1 MPQIN
6 RIRVNNVKYN
16 FGTQVYD
23 DFVMRF
29 NCQNTIY
36 DLANGGGKSL
46 LMLLLMQNMLPNC
59 TLDDKQ
65 PIEKLFRQGSGN
77 TCIHSL
83 VEWKLDPCYQKD
95 GFRFM
100 TTGFCARKGR
110 GTDDENQ
117 DGQEQTAAPTASVEY
132 FNYCIFYR
140 EFGDNDIKNL
150 PLVSN
155 GERITYNGLKAYL
168 RDLEKGGYKY
178 VVMQALLTQLGAVIR
193 SYGKGEALVLAGEP
207 SRRVG
212 IVLSGEL
219 EAYRPAPGG
228 VRIPI
233 ARVEPGGVF
242 GDVLGGSSLSSPVTV
257 LAAAPCEVLLLPYE
271 RLLLSDG
278 SPAHQ
283 RVVQNLVRTI
293 SDKYFSLSHRIDL
306 LVMKSLRA
314 KVAAY
319 LLSEAARAHSLTF
332 SIPFSRIQLADY
344 LNCDRSALSRE
355 LSTMQREGLID
366 TYRSSFKL
374 LEPDALQQ
382 MVQ

>member
-1 MPQIN
+1 METPGLSHKFAMKN
-6 RIRVNNVKYN
+6 Y
-16 FGTQVYD
+16 
-23 DFVMRF
+23 
-29 NCQNTIY
+29 
-36 DLANGGGKSL
+36 LSL
-46 LMLLLMQNMLPNC
+46 LC
-59 TLDDKQ
+59 STS
-65 PIEKLFRQGSGN
+65 LF
-77 TCIHSL
+77 
-83 VEWKLDPCYQKD
+83 
-95 GFRFM
+95 
-100 TTGFCARKGR
+100 
-110 GTDDENQ
+110 
-117 DGQEQTAAPTASVEY
+117 
-132 FNYCIFYR
+132 
-140 EFGDNDIKNL
+140 
-150 PLVSN
+150 
-155 GERITYNGLKAYL
+155 NGLTAEEL
-168 RDLEKGGYKY
+168 
-178 VVMQALLTQLGAVIR
+178 QTLLSQLGAVVR

-212 IVLSGEL
+212 IVLNGEL
-219 EAYRPAPGG
+219 EAYRPGPQGA
-228 VRIPI
+228 RIPI
-233 ARVEPGGVF
+233 THMEPGGVF

>member
-1 MPQIN
+1 M
-6 RIRVNNVKYN
+6 K
-16 FGTQVYD
+16 
-23 DFVMRF
+23 
-29 NCQNTIY
+29 
-36 DLANGGGKSL
+36 
-46 LMLLLMQNMLPNC
+46 
-59 TLDDKQ
+59 
-65 PIEKLFRQGSGN
+65 
-77 TCIHSL
+77 
-83 VEWKLDPCYQKD
+83 
-95 GFRFM
+95 
-100 TTGFCARKGR
+100 
-110 GTDDENQ
+110 
-117 DGQEQTAAPTASVEY
+117 
-132 FNYCIFYR
+132 NY
-140 EFGDNDIKNL
+140 L
-150 PLVSN
+150 PLLQ
-155 GERITYNGLKAYL
+155 TTTLFAGLSAAQL
-168 RDLEKGGYKY
+168 ST
-178 VVMQALLTQLGAVIR
+178 LLSRLGAGGR
-193 SYGKGEALVLAGEP
+193 SYVKGEALVLAGEP

-219 EAYRPAPGG
+219 EAYRPGPQGA
-228 VRIPI
+228 RIPI
-233 ARVEPGGVF
+233 THMEPGGVF
-242 GDVLGGSSLSSPVTV
+242 GDVLSGSSLASPVTV
-257 LAAAPCEVLLLPYE
+257 VASVPCEVLLIPYE

-283 RVVQNLVRTI
+283 QTLRNLVRTI

-319 LLSEAARAHSLTF
+319 LLSEAAHAHSLTF

>member
-1 MPQIN
+1 M
-6 RIRVNNVKYN
+6 NNY
-16 FGTQVYD
+16 
-23 DFVMRF
+23 
-29 NCQNTIY
+29 
-36 DLANGGGKSL
+36 
-46 LMLLLMQNMLPNC
+46 
-59 TLDDKQ
+59 
-65 PIEKLFRQGSGN
+65 
-77 TCIHSL
+77 
-83 VEWKLDPCYQKD
+83 
-95 GFRFM
+95 
-100 TTGFCARKGR
+100 
-110 GTDDENQ
+110 
-117 DGQEQTAAPTASVEY
+117 
-132 FNYCIFYR
+132 
-140 EFGDNDIKNL
+140 L
-150 PLVSN
+150 PLLQ
-155 GERITYNGLKAYL
+155 TTTLFAGLSAAEL
-168 RDLEKGGYKY
+168 STLLSRLGGS
-178 VVMQALLTQLGAVIR
+178 VR

-233 ARVEPGGVF
+233 AQVEPGGVF

-257 LAAAPCEVLLLPYE
+257 LAAAPCYE

-293 SDKYFSLSHRIDL
+293 SDKYFSLSRRIDL

-355 LSTMQREGLID
+355 LSTMQKERLID

>member
-1 MPQIN
+1 M
-6 RIRVNNVKYN
+6 
-16 FGTQVYD
+16 
-23 DFVMRF
+23 
-29 NCQNTIY
+29 
-36 DLANGGGKSL
+36 
-46 LMLLLMQNMLPNC
+46 
-59 TLDDKQ
+59 
-65 PIEKLFRQGSGN
+65 
-77 TCIHSL
+77 
-83 VEWKLDPCYQKD
+83 
-95 GFRFM
+95 
-100 TTGFCARKGR
+100 
-110 GTDDENQ
+110 
-117 DGQEQTAAPTASVEY
+117 
-132 FNYCIFYR
+132 
-140 EFGDNDIKNL
+140 
-150 PLVSN
+150 
-155 GERITYNGLKAYL
+155 
-168 RDLEKGGYKY
+168 
-178 VVMQALLTQLGAVIR
+178 
-193 SYGKGEALVLAGEP
+193 
-207 SRRVG
+207 
-212 IVLSGEL
+212 LSGEL

-233 ARVEPGGVF
+233 AQVEPGGVF

-293 SDKYFSLSHRIDL
+293 SDKYFSLSRRIDL

-355 LSTMQREGLID
+355 LSTMQKEGLID